1 MKPNQADSLSPPFRG
16 RKAPLLPAPGIAALA
31 PMVRLSRS
39 RQSAGQL
46 PRGSS
51 SLTCSGHGRG
61 RGERCYNAGMATI
74 TIPNVPQDVHA
85 IYVARAK
92 KAGMS
97 LEAYMRLWLA
107 DLAARA
113 RIEEIV
119 EEAGRRRAQEQS
131 GREDEG

>member
-1 MKPNQADSLSPPFRG
+1 
-16 RKAPLLPAPGIAALA
+16 
-31 PMVRLSRS
+31 
-39 RQSAGQL
+39 
-46 PRGSS
+46 
-51 SLTCSGHGRG
+51 
-61 RGERCYNAGMATI
+61 MATI